1 VTGIDVRETIFSDFI
16 EIEVLHSQA
25 YSKKVFLLIVKNFL
39 SGEELFYEICICLI
53 FSYKV

>member
-39 SGEELFYEICICLI
+39 SGEE
-53 FSYKV
+53 